1 MLNICATNS
10 IFSNIPVTKSNK
22 KSLFDNKNV
31 FTRCNHKDKI
41 CAFYIGGENNCICHK
56 CIYKYDINQNDY
68 IPLEHDLYHYVSVYN
83 EYLKKMESKIVN
95 DVEELL
101 KEIIKLNLY
110 DFDSMSEKI
119 DLKFKL
125 PIEVPFEQ
133 RIKIGI
139 NRQLSKILNN
149 FMNSQLLDNC
159 LSLYNSEIENIKTKI
174 QNSYE
179 KEVIKLNSEIP
190 FTLKGLIIP
199 KQDCQN
205 YMNFSFKKK
214 LINIVNGVKPLLSV
228 QSNNLFNLKDEEEK
242 KNDLEDVKINV
253 NFEKSEDNDFTLVRF
268 GKSIFVNNNEEY
280 EITISDIKGCAL
292 IDSSEEYN
300 YHNKICI
307 QTSNN
312 DSILAGIVIE

>member
-1 MLNICATNS
+1 
-10 IFSNIPVTKSNK
+10 
-22 KSLFDNKNV
+22 
-31 FTRCNHKDKI
+31 
-41 CAFYIGGENNCICHK
+41 
-56 CIYKYDINQNDY
+56 
-68 IPLEHDLYHYVSVYN
+68 VSVYK
-83 EYLKKMESKIVN
+83 EYLKKMKTKINSEVK
-95 DVEELL
+95 ELL
-101 KEIIKLNLY
+101 KEINELNLS
-110 DFDSMSEKI
+110 DFDSISKKI

-199 KQDCQN
+199 KQSIDCQN

-214 LINIVNGVKPLLSV
+214 LINIVNEIKPLFIL
-228 QSNNLFNLKDEEEK
+228 QPNNLFNLKDEEEK
-242 KNDLEDVKINV
+242 KNELEDVKINV
-253 NFEKSEDNDFTLVRF
+253 TFEKIKDNDFALIRF
-268 GKSIFVNNNEEY
+268 AKSIFVNNNEEY
-280 EITISDIKGCAL
+280 EITISDIKGSTF

-300 YHNKICI
+300 YHNKLCI